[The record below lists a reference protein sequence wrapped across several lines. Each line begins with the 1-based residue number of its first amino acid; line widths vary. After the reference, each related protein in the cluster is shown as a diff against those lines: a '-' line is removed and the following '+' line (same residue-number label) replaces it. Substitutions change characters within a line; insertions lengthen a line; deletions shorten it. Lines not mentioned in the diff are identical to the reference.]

1 MEHPKRP
8 LRIWSL
14 DVGKQGTGM
23 MAAHLCGMG
32 AAILLAHIPFHQ
44 RSSECAWYVFTFL
57 FDTCI
62 GTGLSLAL
70 HWAALWAAA
79 RPGAP
84 PALSPLLRA
93 LTPCGDYGE
102 PASALRWVSQTLEW
116 VFCVVLA
123 RGVCLG
129 LAAAFSPLLGR
140 LAVHLDAAFE
150 GHPRL
155 FLVFVM
161 LICPLLVNTAQ
172 VENRWLRTGIGA
184 DDRGRC
190 SRLLCTLCVV
200 ISPTTFCLTNHCF
213 NPLLQVLIQDAY
225 LRWTAAPESDLDAET
240 EPLQGRKHRF
250 SPSPGGGR
258 GSDTGPPSST
268 HSQSSEVQLMVI

>member
-79 RPGAP
+79 RPSAP

-150 GHPRL
+150 GRPRL

-172 VENRWLRTGIGA
+172 V
-184 DDRGRC
+184 
-190 SRLLCTLCVV
+190 
-200 ISPTTFCLTNHCF
+200 
-213 NPLLQVLIQDAY
+213 LIQDAY
-225 LRWTAAPESDLDAET
+225 LRWTAAPESDMDAET

>member
-23 MAAHLCGMG
+23 LAAHLCGMG

-79 RPGAP
+79 RPSAP

-123 RGVCLG
+123 RGACLG

-150 GHPRL
+150 GRPRL

-172 VENRWLRTGIGA
+172 VGCWKCIEDWYWYQ
-184 DDRGRC
+184 C
-190 SRLLCTLCVV
+190 SRLMRPTVV
-200 ISPTTFCLTNHCF
+200 
-213 NPLLQVLIQDAY
+213 QVLCC
-225 LRWTAAPESDLDAET
+225 
-240 EPLQGRKHRF
+240 HR
-250 SPSPGGGR
+250 
-258 GSDTGPPSST
+258 PP
-268 HSQSSEVQLMVI
+268 HFLPHKLLFQSSLPGAHPGRLFALDSGP

>member
-70 HWAALWAAA
+70 HWTALWAAA

-84 PALSPLLRA
+84 PALDPLLRA

-140 LAVHLDAAFE
+140 LAIHLDAAFE
-150 GHPRL
+150 GRPRL

-161 LICPLLVNTAQ
+161 LVCPLLVNTAQ
-172 VENRWLRTGIGA
+172 VGCWWRTGKGTV
-184 DDRGRC
+184 DRGWCGQSLCNDVLDDFSHPLSASQTTDSILLSRC
-190 SRLLCTLCVV
+190 SSRTPICGGKRPPKATWMRRQSRCRGANTG
-200 ISPTTFCLTNHCF
+200 S
-213 NPLLQVLIQDAY
+213 A
-225 LRWTAAPESDLDAET
+225 RRPE
-240 EPLQGRKHRF
+240 R
-250 SPSPGGGR
+250 GGGATR
-258 GSDTGPPSST
+258 GRLPAPTARAAKSS
-268 HSQSSEVQLMVI
+268 